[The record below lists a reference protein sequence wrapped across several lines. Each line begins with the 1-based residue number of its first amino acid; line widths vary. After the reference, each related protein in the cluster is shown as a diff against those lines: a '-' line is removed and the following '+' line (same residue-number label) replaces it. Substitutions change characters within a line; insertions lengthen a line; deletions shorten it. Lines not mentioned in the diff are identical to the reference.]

1 MVIELCNKIASID
14 ATKTDY
20 VMKILFRFAAYGVR
34 VEMHDDILQQHVGD
48 VDTDQLRKRRESIF
62 AVTIDVIVMIESL
75 YVCFII

>member
-48 VDTDQLRKRRESIF
+48 VDTDQLRKR
-62 AVTIDVIVMIESL
+62 
-75 YVCFII
+75 